1 MKTGGGGVRDARLK
15 IGISGIG
22 MGKGAR
28 PRTLQIAAVHAER
41 LGFATL
47 WAPEHVVLFDHYA
60 STYPYSADGQFLA
73 AGNTPLLDPFV
84 ALTYAAACTRRI
96 RLATGICLVPQR
108 NPLILAKVIASLD
121 RLSDGRFALGVG
133 IGWSAEEFAA
143 LGVSFARRAPRTGEY
158 IEAMRRLWGDDQ
170 SSFSGEFVNFQGARS
185 FPKPARGAG
194 LPIIFGGE
202 SVAALR
208 RVARYG
214 DGWFSV
220 NLSDAQLAEK
230 LARLDALLAENGR
243 TRDAIEIIVSPYQQ
257 EVTPDRIRRYRDLG
271 VNEII
276 PFVRMP
282 SDEAQIPAQLEQ
294 LARVWAPGEA

>member
-1 MKTGGGGVRDARLK
+1 MK

-28 PRTLQIAAVHAER
+28 PRTLQTAAEHAER

-47 WAPEHVVLFDHYA
+47 WAPEHVVLFDRYD
-60 STYPYSADGQFLA
+60 STYPYSTDGQFLA
-73 AGNTPLLDPFV
+73 AGTTDLLDPFV
-84 ALTYAAACTRRI
+84 ALTYAAARTSRI

-121 RLSDGRFALGVG
+121 RLSEGRFALGVG
-133 IGWSAEEFAA
+133 VGWSAEEFAA
-143 LGVSFARRAPRTGEY
+143 LGVSFARRGQRTCEY
-158 IEAMRRLWGDDQ
+158 IEAMRRLWGDEQ
-170 SSFSGEFVNFQGARS
+170 STFSGEFANFKDARS
-185 FPKPARGAG
+185 FPKPGRGAR

-202 SVAALR
+202 SLPALR

-230 LARLDALLAENGR
+230 LARLDALLVENGR

-257 EVTPDRIRRYRDLG
+257 AVTPDRLRRYRDLG
-271 VNEII
+271 VSEVI

-282 SDEAQIPAQLEQ
+282 SDEAQIPAHLEH
-294 LARVWAPGEA
+294 LAREWVEPAARL

>member
-1 MKTGGGGVRDARLK
+1 MK

-28 PRTLQIAAVHAER
+28 PGTIQTVAEHAER
-41 LGFATL
+41 LGFGTL
-47 WAPEHVVLFDHYA
+47 WAPEHVVLFDEYA
-60 STYPYSADGQFLA
+60 SSYPYSADGRFLA
-73 AGNTPLLDPFV
+73 ASTVDLLDPLV
-84 ALTYAAACTRRI
+84 SLTWAAVRTSRI
-96 RLATGICLVPQR
+96 RLATGICLVPEH
-108 NPLILAKVIASLD
+108 NPLILAKRVASLD
-121 RLSDGRFALGVG
+121 YLSGGRFALGVG
-133 IGWSAEEFAA
+133 VGWSSEEFAA
-143 LGVSFARRAPRTGEY
+143 LGISFERRAQRTCEY
-158 IEAMRRLWGDDQ
+158 IEAMRKLWGEKL
-170 SSFSGEFVNFQGARS
+170 SSFSGEFASFAGARS
-185 FPKPARGAG
+185 FPKPARGAR

-202 SVAALR
+202 SLPALR

-230 LARLDALLAENGR
+230 LARLDDLLRENGR

-271 VNEII
+271 VSEII

-282 SDEAQIPAQLEQ
+282 TDEARIPAHLEQ
-294 LARVWAPGEA
+294 LAKDWVQPAAQLG